1 MAKSNPDSNGLRQDQ
16 PEWVPRR
23 SGAGWRLHRNQ
34 ETDRVSP
41 NCRGSH
47 QTPSVRRTAGVG
59 SSSLSGPKRTPGR
72 VLNPSKRRS
81 DRAEGG
87 PVRGRP
93 PSVVH
98 VQPNCPVTL
107 KGTGS
112 PSCDSGRSGRGPN
125 RASFA
130 FNSNGRPV
138 NNPVEFAPVRVGVT
152 WCVSVSLPARLDPG
166 GCTLSAV
173 RSWRNAPP
181 WGGECPHRVTTDGLT
196 SAGRSRRCS
205 TVRRRARG
213 RS

>member
-72 VLNPSKRRS
+72 VLNPSECRP

-87 PVRGRP
+87 PVRGP
-93 PSVVH
+93 SPSVVR

-112 PSCDSGRSGRGPN
+112 PSCDSGRSRRGPN

-138 NNPVEFAPVRVGVT
+138 NNPVEFAPVRVGMT
-152 WCVSVSLPARLDPG
+152 RNERKPTPSGVSASDRHSATVSRLRAGPVGVRPFG
-166 GCTLSAV
+166 G
-173 RSWRNAPP
+173 
-181 WGGECPHRVTTDGLT
+181 G
-196 SAGRSRRCS
+196 
-205 TVRRRARG
+205 ARG